1 MAQKIANPLEG
12 GLHRKTLLVPT
23 VFPEWFKLARP
34 DSILDRGEVAA
45 LFGVHPTTLFEW
57 VRRQDFPKPGLVGL
71 KSGWRKTTIMCEIR
85 RRKNAV
91 ATEVVGDTFVIR
103 QNREAFFQGVQR

>member
-1 MAQKIANPLEG
+1 MTRRTANPLEG
-12 GLHRKTLLVPT
+12 GRHNKTLIVPT
-23 VFPEWFKLARP
+23 ALPEWFKLASP
-34 DSILDRGEVAA
+34 NAVLDRGEVSK
-45 LFGVHPTTLFEW
+45 LFEVRPDTLAEW
-57 VRRQDFPKPGLVGL
+57 VRRQDFPKPGRLGI
-71 KSGWRKTTIMCEIR
+71 KCGWRKTTIVSEIR